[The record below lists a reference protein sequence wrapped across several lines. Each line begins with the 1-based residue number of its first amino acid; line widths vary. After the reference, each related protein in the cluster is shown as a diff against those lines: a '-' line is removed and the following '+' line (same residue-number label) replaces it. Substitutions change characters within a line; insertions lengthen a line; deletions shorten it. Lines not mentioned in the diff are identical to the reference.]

1 VELTEPQPVRAA
13 SWALSEI
20 LDDIRRRM
28 STDTATVLLLD
39 RTRTVLEPA
48 AASGLERTL
57 RGARPI
63 PIGKGFAG
71 RIAQTRLPVVLD
83 DVTELNVLNPVLRNH
98 GVHSLL
104 GVPIFSGSEL
114 LGVLHVGSMKRKA
127 FGEDDVQRLT
137 QLAAEVSTTLRQR
150 FLDDEHTA
158 ALALQ
163 RSLLPT
169 TPGGTD
175 GLAMA
180 ARYVPAE
187 GELGGDWYDAFRLPG
202 DRLGVV
208 MGDVVGHGLA
218 AAVIMG
224 RLKSVLR
231 AYALEY
237 DDPAEVLTRLDRKIC
252 HFERGAYATV
262 LFGVAE
268 APYEQ
273 WRFSS
278 AGHPSP
284 FVAIPGEPAREATL
298 VADPMLGVNPTKPR
312 SALTVTVPDGG
323 ALCLFT
329 DGLIERR
336 PTLADGD
343 RDIVAENLERL
354 STVFSAEDDPEM
366 ACIRILS
373 ELVGQRVAEDDIAL
387 LVAHRQG

>member
-1 VELTEPQPVRAA
+1 
-13 SWALSEI
+13 
-20 LDDIRRRM
+20 
-28 STDTATVLLLD
+28 
-39 RTRTVLEPA
+39 
-48 AASGLERTL
+48 
-57 RGARPI
+57 
-63 PIGKGFAG
+63 
-71 RIAQTRLPVVLD
+71 
-83 DVTELNVLNPVLRNH
+83 
-98 GVHSLL
+98 
-104 GVPIFSGSEL
+104 
-114 LGVLHVGSMKRKA
+114 
-127 FGEDDVQRLT
+127 
-137 QLAAEVSTTLRQR
+137 
-150 FLDDEHTA
+150 
-158 ALALQ
+158 
-163 RSLLPT
+163 
-169 TPGGTD
+169 
-175 GLAMA
+175 
-180 ARYVPAE
+180 
-187 GELGGDWYDAFRLPG
+187 
-202 DRLGVV
+202 
-208 MGDVVGHGLA
+208 
-218 AAVIMG
+218 
-224 RLKSVLR
+224 
-231 AYALEY
+231 
-237 DDPAEVLTRLDRKIC
+237 VLTRLDRKIC

-373 ELVGQRVAEDDIAL
+373 ELVGQRV
-387 LVAHRQG
+387 VAHRQG